1 VTRSVPAARSESW
14 VRDAPRDR
22 VELKENAPPRWGRAG
37 EVLRDVLELLLPS
50 RCLGCDD
57 RIPLGASAE
66 PVCAACHAQ
75 MREPP
80 WPRCPRCHFP
90 SGTGR
95 TSTSCLACAEWPEAL
110 AAARS
115 AVILEHPAER
125 LVHALKYEG
134 WRELAP
140 VMARRMLDLEPP
152 PDAGRRV
159 VVPIPTTAQRRR
171 QRGYN
176 QAALI
181 ATAYAERRGLELVE
195 ALERTA
201 GGGSQVSLT
210 PAERR
215 SNVRG
220 AFGAVPSALGRIR
233 GRHVT
238 LVDDVLTTGATAG
251 EAAQALERAGAA
263 GVSLFTFARALP
275 DRRRARVP

>member
-1 VTRSVPAARSESW
+1 
-14 VRDAPRDR
+14 
-22 VELKENAPPRWGRAG
+22 
-37 EVLRDVLELLLPS
+37 
-50 RCLGCDD
+50 LGCDD
-57 RIPLGASAE
+57 RIPLGATQE

-95 TSTSCLACAEWPEAL
+95 TSTSCLACADWPAAL
-110 AAARS
+110 VAARS

-125 LVHALKYEG
+125 FVHALKYEG
-134 WRELAP
+134 WRELVP

-152 PDAGRRV
+152 AESGRRV
-159 VVPIPTTAQRRR
+159 VVPIPTTARRLR

-181 ATAYAERRGLELVE
+181 AREYAERS
-195 ALERTA
+195 ALEYVDALGRTA

-220 AFGAVPSALGRIR
+220 AFVPVPATLGRIR

-251 EAAQALERAGAA
+251 EAAQALERAGAQ

-275 DRRRARVP
+275 DRRRARSDAR